1 MTSTEAML
9 YQLKQLKGKPLK
21 QKLEH
26 IVTYFWLPIL
36 LTAAI
41 LIATV
46 SYIVHLVT
54 LKEDALNVM
63 CVNAV
68 SYIEAE
74 EAFMNEFAQSAGIDL
89 DAYVVDMSTTLS
101 VSTEALY
108 NSYEAAQAMVA
119 QLAAGSVDVMAADI
133 DTLQPY
139 FYGDF
144 FYDLRDVLTA
154 DQQETYRA
162 YYLYMDLAVMRE
174 LLDAVNEAPVYPDPT
189 KPELMEEPVPIALLL
204 PTDTEFAQLCYPNR
218 ENVALVLPGNTK
230 QLENGLA
237 FLDYILR
244 EE

>member
-74 EAFMNEFAQSAGIDL
+74 EAFMNEFAQSVGIDP

-189 KPELMEEPVPIALLL
+189 
-204 PTDTEFAQLCYPNR
+204 
-218 ENVALVLPGNTK
+218 
-230 QLENGLA
+230 
-237 FLDYILR
+237 
-244 EE
+244 

>member
-21 QKLEH
+21 QQLEH

-46 SYIVHLVT
+46 SYAVHLVT
-54 LKEDALNVM
+54 LKEEALNVI

-68 SYIEAE
+68 SNIEAD

-89 DAYVVDMSTTLS
+89 DEYVVYMSTNLS
-101 VSTEALY
+101 VSMEAPY
-108 NSYEAAQAMVA
+108 TSPEAVQAIIA
-119 QLAAGSVDVMAADI
+119 QLIAGSVDVMAADI

-139 FYGDF
+139 FYQDF

-154 DQQETYRA
+154 DQQEKYQA
-162 YYLYMDLAVMRE
+162 YYLHMDLAVMRE
-174 LLDAVNEAPVYPDPT
+174 LLDAVNEEPVYPDPT
-189 KPELMEEPVPIALLL
+189 KLELMEEPVPIALLL

-218 ENVALVLPGNTK
+218 ENVALVLPSNAK